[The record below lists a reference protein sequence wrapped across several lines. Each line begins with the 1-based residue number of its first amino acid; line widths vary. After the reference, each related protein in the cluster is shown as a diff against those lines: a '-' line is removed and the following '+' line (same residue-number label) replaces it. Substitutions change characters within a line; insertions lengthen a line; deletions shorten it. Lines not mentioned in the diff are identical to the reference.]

1 MGAPSALRDESVT
14 IFGDWG
20 TSRLRLYLRQG
31 KSVLDR
37 RDGPGIGALTASP
50 RDTFLDLVGDWREAR
65 PSLALLCGMVGS
77 RNGWVEAPYAP
88 CPAGVADLR
97 ARLLHLDAD
106 GLPVAIVPGLSCR
119 NALGGPDVM
128 RGEETQILG
137 ALALNPDL
145 AKGRHLLAL
154 PGTHTKW
161 VVIEDGAITSFLT
174 APVGEIYALLREHSI
189 LAKAAPGAAPGDA
202 ESAEGLAA
210 GFTRGLSRIV
220 EHGAAALPHLIFET
234 RSRQLLDGL
243 AKDEAMGFL
252 SGLLIG
258 GDTATTS
265 SWFGNL
271 GQVSLIG
278 APALSAFYAQAIAAH
293 GGSRLSVDGDA
304 AVLAGLTTLS
314 PTQNTGVHVLA

>member
-1 MGAPSALRDESVT
+1 MNPMDSSVT

-31 KSVLDR
+31 KMVLDR
-37 RDGPGIGALTASP
+37 RDGPGIGALTKSP
-50 RDTFLDLVGDWREAR
+50 RDTFLDLVGDWREAG
-65 PSLALLCGMVGS
+65 PSQALLCGMVGS
-77 RNGWVEAPYAP
+77 RNGWQEAAYAP
-88 CPAGVADLR
+88 CPAGAADLR
-97 ARLLHLDAD
+97 ERLLHIDAD

-137 ALALNPDL
+137 ALSLNPEL

-161 VVIEDGAITSFLT
+161 VVVEDGAIVSFLT
-174 APVGEIYALLREHSI
+174 APVGELYALLREHSI
-189 LAKAAPGAAPGDA
+189 LAKAAPGDGP
-202 ESAEGLAA
+202 ESPEGFA
-210 GFTRGLSRIV
+210 RGVARIV
-220 EHGAAALPHLIFET
+220 EQGPARLPHLIFET

-243 AKDEAMGFL
+243 PKDEAMGFL
-252 SGLLIG
+252 SGLLITS
-258 GDTATTS
+258 DTATTS
-265 SWFGNL
+265 SWFGTL

-278 APALSAFYAQAIAAH
+278 APALSALYAQAIAAL
-293 GGSRLSVDGDA
+293 GGSSVAVDGDS

-314 PTQNTGVHVLA
+314 SAQNSGVHVLA

>member
-1 MGAPSALRDESVT
+1 MNPMDSSVT

-31 KSVLDR
+31 KMVLDR
-37 RDGPGIGALTASP
+37 RDGPGIGSLNGAAP
-50 RDTFLDLVGDWREAR
+50 RDVFLDLVGDWREAG
-65 PSLALLCGMVGS
+65 PSQALLCGMVGS
-77 RNGWVEAPYAP
+77 RNGWQEAAYAP
-88 CPAGVADLR
+88 CPANAADIR
-97 ARLLHLDAD
+97 ERLLHIDAD

-137 ALALNPDL
+137 ALSLNPEL

-161 VVIEDGAITSFLT
+161 VVVEDGAITSFLT
-174 APVGEIYALLREHSI
+174 APVGELYALLREHSI
-189 LAKAAPGAAPGDA
+189 LAKAAPGDGP
-202 ESAEGLAA
+202 ESPEGFA
-210 GFTRGLSRIV
+210 RGVARIV
-220 EHGAAALPHLIFET
+220 EQGPARLPHLIFET

-243 AKDEAMGFL
+243 PKDEAMGFL
-252 SGLLIG
+252 SGLLIAS
-258 GDTATTS
+258 DTATTS
-265 SWFGNL
+265 SWFGDL

-278 APALSAFYAQAIAAH
+278 APALSVLYAQAIAAH
-293 GGSRLSVDGDA
+293 GGSSVAVDGDA

-314 PTQNTGVHVLA
+314 SAQNSGVHVLA

>member
-1 MGAPSALRDESVT
+1 MNPMDSSVT

-37 RDGPGIGALTASP
+37 RDGPGIGALTQSP
-50 RDTFLDLVGDWREAR
+50 RDTFLDLVGDWREAG

-77 RNGWVEAPYAP
+77 RNGWQEAAYAP
-88 CPAGVADLR
+88 CPAGAADIR
-97 ARLLHLDAD
+97 ERLLHLDAD
-106 GLPVAIVPGLSCR
+106 GLPVAIVPGLSCV

-137 ALALNPDL
+137 ALSLNPNL

-161 VVIEDGAITSFLT
+161 VVVEDGAITSFLT
-174 APVGEIYALLREHSI
+174 APVGELYALLREHSI
-189 LAKAAPGAAPGDA
+189 LAKAAPGDGPD
-202 ESAEGLAA
+202 SPEGFA
-210 GFTRGLSRIV
+210 RGVARIV
-220 EHGAAALPHLIFET
+220 EQGPARLPHLIFET
-234 RSRQLLDGL
+234 RSRQLLNGL
-243 AKDEAMGFL
+243 PKDQAMGFL
-252 SGLLIG
+252 SGLLIAS
-258 GDTATTS
+258 DTATTS
-265 SWFGNL
+265 SWFGDL

-278 APALSAFYAQAIAAH
+278 APALSALYAQAIAAH
-293 GGSRLSVDGDA
+293 GGSSVAVDGDS

-314 PTQNTGVHVLA
+314 SALNSGVHVLA

>member
-1 MGAPSALRDESVT
+1 MGADESVT

-37 RDGPGIGALTASP
+37 RDGPGVSALTASP
-50 RDTFLDLVGDWREAR
+50 RDTFLDLVGDWREAK

-77 RNGWVEAPYAP
+77 RNGWQEAPYAP
-88 CPAGVADLR
+88 CPASPADIR
-97 ARLLHLDAD
+97 ERLLHLDAD
-106 GLPVAIVPGLSCR
+106 GLPVAIVPGLSCL
-119 NALGGPDVM
+119 NPLGGPDVM

-137 ALALNPDL
+137 ALALDPAL
-145 AKGRHLLAL
+145 KRGRHLLAL

-161 VVIEDGAITSFLT
+161 VVVEDGAITSFLT

-189 LAKAAPGAAPGDA
+189 LAKAAPGDT

-210 GFTRGLSRIV
+210 GFTRGVARIV
-220 EHGAAALPHLIFET
+220 EHGPGALPHLIFET
-234 RSRQLLDGL
+234 RSRQLIDGL

-258 GDTATTS
+258 ADTATTS
-265 SWFGNL
+265 SWFGRL

-278 APALSAFYAQAIAAH
+278 APALSALYAQAIAAH
-293 GGSRLSVDGDA
+293 GGSSVSVDGDS

-314 PTQNTGVHVLA
+314 PAQNSGVHVLA

>member
-1 MGAPSALRDESVT
+1 MDPSVT

-37 RDGPGIGALTASP
+37 RDGPGIGALTSSP
-50 RDTFLDLVGDWREAR
+50 RDTFLDLVGDWREAK

-77 RNGWVEAPYAP
+77 RNGWAEAAYAP
-88 CPAGVADLR
+88 CPAGPADIR

-137 ALALNPDL
+137 ALELEPTL
-145 AKGRHLLAL
+145 KRGRRLLAL

-161 VVIEDGAITSFLT
+161 VVVEDGAIASFLT

-189 LAKAAPGAAPGDA
+189 LAKAAPGDA
-202 ESAEGLAA
+202 ETPEGVAA
-210 GFTRGLSRIV
+210 GFTRGLARIV
-220 EHGAAALPHLIFET
+220 EQGPARLPHLIFET

-243 AKDEAMGFL
+243 PKDEAMGFL

-258 GDTATTS
+258 GDAAAAS
-265 SWFGNL
+265 SWFGDL

-278 APALSAFYAQAIAAH
+278 APALSALYAQAIAAH
-293 GGSRLSVDGDA
+293 GGSSVSVDGDA

-314 PTQNTGVHVLA
+314 PAQNSGVHVLA

>member
-1 MGAPSALRDESVT
+1 MNALDSSVT

-37 RDGPGIGALTASP
+37 RDGPGIGSLTASP
-50 RDTFLDLVGDWREAR
+50 RETFLDLVGDWREAR

-77 RNGWVEAPYAP
+77 RNGWEEAAYAP
-88 CPAGVADLR
+88 CPARPDDIR
-97 ARLLHLDAD
+97 QRLLRLDAD
-106 GLPVAIVPGLSCR
+106 GLPVAIVPGLSCV

-137 ALALNPDL
+137 ALELNPDL
-145 AKGRHLLAL
+145 KRGRHLLAL

-161 VVIEDGAITSFLT
+161 VVVEDGAITGFLT
-174 APVGEIYALLREHSI
+174 APVGELYALLRQHSI
-189 LAKAAPGAAPGDA
+189 LAKAAPGDDP
-202 ESAEGLAA
+202 ESAEGFA
-210 GFTRGLSRIV
+210 RGVARIV
-220 EHGAAALPHLIFET
+220 EQGPARLPHLIFET

-243 AKDEAMGFL
+243 PKADAMGFL

-258 GDTATTS
+258 SDTATTS
-265 SWFGNL
+265 SWFGDL

-278 APALSAFYAQAIAAH
+278 APALGALYAQAIAAL
-293 GGSRLSVDGDA
+293 GGSSVSVDGDA

-314 PTQNTGVHVLA
+314 SAQNSGVHVLA

>member
-1 MGAPSALRDESVT
+1 MDPSVT

-37 RDGPGIGALTASP
+37 RDGPGIGALQGVSP
-50 RDTFLDLVGDWREAR
+50 RDTFLDLVGDWREAK

-77 RNGWVEAPYAP
+77 RNGWVEAAYAP
-88 CPAGVADLR
+88 CPAGPADIR
-97 ARLLHLDAD
+97 ERLLHLDAD
-106 GLPVAIVPGLSCR
+106 GLPVAIVPGLSCL
-119 NALGGPDVM
+119 NPLGGPDVM

-137 ALALNPDL
+137 ALELDPTL
-145 AKGRHLLAL
+145 KRGRRLLAL

-161 VVIEDGAITSFLT
+161 VVVEDGAIASFLT

-189 LAKAAPGAAPGDA
+189 LAKAAPGDA
-202 ESAEGLAA
+202 ETSEGLAA
-210 GFTRGLSRIV
+210 GFARGLARIV
-220 EHGAAALPHLIFET
+220 EHGPGSLPHLIFET

-243 AKDEAMGFL
+243 PKDEAMGFL

-258 GDTATTS
+258 GDVATTS
-265 SWFGNL
+265 SWFGDL

-278 APALSAFYAQAIAAH
+278 APALSALYAQAIAAH
-293 GGSRLSVDGDA
+293 GGSSVSVDGDA

-314 PTQNTGVHVLA
+314 PAQNSGVHVLA

>member
-1 MGAPSALRDESVT
+1 MNPMDSSVT

-31 KSVLDR
+31 KMVLDR
-37 RDGPGIGALTASP
+37 RDGPGIGSLNGASP
-50 RDTFLDLVGDWREAR
+50 RDVFLDLVGDWREAG
-65 PSLALLCGMVGS
+65 PSMALLCGMVGS
-77 RNGWVEAPYAP
+77 RNGWQEAAYAP
-88 CPAGVADLR
+88 CPANAADIR
-97 ARLLHLDAD
+97 ERLLHIDAD

-137 ALALNPDL
+137 ALSLNPEL

-161 VVIEDGAITSFLT
+161 VVVEDGAITSFLT
-174 APVGEIYALLREHSI
+174 APVGELYALLREHSI
-189 LAKAAPGAAPGDA
+189 LAKAAPGDGP
-202 ESAEGLAA
+202 ESPEGFA
-210 GFTRGLSRIV
+210 RGVARIV
-220 EHGAAALPHLIFET
+220 AQGPARLPHLIFET
-234 RSRQLLDGL
+234 RSRQLIDGL
-243 AKDEAMGFL
+243 PKDEAMGFL

-258 GDTATTS
+258 ADTATTS
-265 SWFGNL
+265 SWFGDL

-278 APALSAFYAQAIAAH
+278 APALSVLYAQAIAAH
-293 GGSRLSVDGDA
+293 GGTSVTVDGDA

-314 PTQNTGVHVLA
+314 PASNSGVHVLA

>member
-1 MGAPSALRDESVT
+1 MNPMDSSVT

-20 TSRLRLYLRQG
+20 TSRLRLFLRQG
-31 KSVLDR
+31 KMVLDR
-37 RDGPGIGALTASP
+37 RDGPGISALTQSP
-50 RDTFLDLVGDWREAR
+50 RDTFLDLVGDWREAG
-65 PSLALLCGMVGS
+65 PSQALLCGMVGS
-77 RNGWVEAPYAP
+77 RNGWQEAAYAP
-88 CPAGVADLR
+88 CPANAADIR
-97 ARLLHLDAD
+97 ERLLHIDAD

-137 ALALNPDL
+137 ALSLNPEL

-161 VVIEDGAITSFLT
+161 VVVEDGAITSFLT

-189 LAKAAPGAAPGDA
+189 LAKAAPGDGP
-202 ESAEGLAA
+202 ESPEGFA
-210 GFTRGLSRIV
+210 RGVARIV
-220 EHGAAALPHLIFET
+220 EQGPARLPHLIFET
-234 RSRQLLDGL
+234 RSRQLIDGL
-243 AKDEAMGFL
+243 PKNEAMGFL

-258 GDTATTS
+258 SDTATTS
-265 SWFGNL
+265 TWFGDL

-278 APALSAFYAQAIAAH
+278 APALSALYAQAIAAH
-293 GGSRLSVDGDA
+293 GGTSVTVDGDA

-314 PTQNTGVHVLA
+314 PASNSGVHVLA

>member
-1 MGAPSALRDESVT
+1 MDSSVT

-37 RDGPGIGALTASP
+37 RDGPGIGALHGASP
-50 RDTFLDLVGDWREAR
+50 RAAFLSLVGDWREAR

-77 RNGWVEAPYAP
+77 RNGWQEAAYAP
-88 CPAGVADLR
+88 CPAHAGDIR
-97 ARLLHLDAD
+97 ERLLRLDAD
-106 GLPVAIVPGLSCR
+106 GLPVAIVPGLSCV

-161 VVIEDGAITSFLT
+161 VVVEDGAITSFLT

-189 LAKAAPGAAPGDA
+189 LAKAAPGDT

-210 GFTRGLSRIV
+210 GFTRGLTRIV
-220 EHGAAALPHLIFET
+220 EHGPGALPHLIFET
-234 RSRQLLDGL
+234 RSRQLIDGL
-243 AKDEAMGFL
+243 PKDEAMGFL

-258 GDTATTS
+258 SDTATTS
-265 SWFGNL
+265 SWFGKL

-278 APALSAFYAQAIAAH
+278 APALSALYAQAITAH
-293 GGSRLSVDGDA
+293 GGSSVSVDGDS

-314 PTQNTGVHVLA
+314 SAQNSGVHVLA

>member
-1 MGAPSALRDESVT
+1 MDNSVT

-37 RDGPGIGALTASP
+37 RDGPGIGALEASP
-50 RDTFLDLVGDWREAR
+50 RETFLDLVGDWREAK

-77 RNGWVEAPYAP
+77 RNGWAEAAYAP
-88 CPAGVADLR
+88 CPANAADIR
-97 ARLLHLDAD
+97 EQLLHLDAN

-161 VVIEDGAITSFLT
+161 VVVEDGAIASFLT
-174 APVGEIYALLREHSI
+174 APVGELYALLREHSI
-189 LAKAAPGAAPGDA
+189 LAKAAPDDGP
-202 ESAEGLAA
+202 ESPEGFA
-210 GFTRGLSRIV
+210 RGVARIV
-220 EHGAAALPHLIFET
+220 EQGPARLPHLIFET

-243 AKDEAMGFL
+243 PKDEAMGFL

-258 GDTATTS
+258 SDVAATA
-265 SWFGNL
+265 SWFGDL

-278 APALSAFYAQAIAAH
+278 APALSALYAQAIAAH
-293 GGSRLSVDGDA
+293 GGSSVAVDGDS
-304 AVLAGLTTLS
+304 AVLAGLATLS
-314 PTQNTGVHVLA
+314 SPQNSGVHVLA

>member
-1 MGAPSALRDESVT
+1 MNPMDSSVT

-31 KSVLDR
+31 KMVLDR
-37 RDGPGIGALTASP
+37 RDGPGIGALTKSP
-50 RDTFLDLVGDWREAR
+50 RETFLELVGDWREAG
-65 PSLALLCGMVGS
+65 PSMALLCGMVGS
-77 RNGWVEAPYAP
+77 RNGWEEAAYAP
-88 CPAGVADLR
+88 CPANAADIR
-97 ARLLHLDAD
+97 ERLLHLDAD

-137 ALALNPDL
+137 ALSLDPEL

-161 VVIEDGAITSFLT
+161 VVVEDGAITSFLT

-189 LAKAAPGAAPGDA
+189 LAKATPGDA

-210 GFTRGLSRIV
+210 GFTRGVQRIV
-220 EHGAAALPHLIFET
+220 EQGPARLPHLIFET

-243 AKDEAMGFL
+243 PKDEAMGFL

-258 GDTATTS
+258 SDTATTS
-265 SWFGNL
+265 SWFGDL
-271 GQVSLIG
+271 GSVSLIG
-278 APALSAFYAQAIAAH
+278 APALSALYAQAIAAH
-293 GGSRLSVDGDA
+293 GGSSVAVDGDS

-314 PTQNTGVHVLA
+314 PAQNSGVHVLA

>member
-1 MGAPSALRDESVT
+1 MNPMDSSGT

-50 RDTFLDLVGDWREAR
+50 RDTFLDLVGDWREAG
-65 PSLALLCGMVGS
+65 PSQALLCGMVGS
-77 RNGWVEAPYAP
+77 RNGWQEAAYAP
-88 CPAGVADLR
+88 CPAGAADIR
-97 ARLLHLDAD
+97 ERLLHIDAD
-106 GLPVAIVPGLSCR
+106 GLPVAIVPGLSCH

-137 ALALNPDL
+137 ALSLNPEL

-161 VVIEDGAITSFLT
+161 VVVEDGAIVSFLT
-174 APVGEIYALLREHSI
+174 APVCEIYALLREHSI
-189 LAKAAPGAAPGDA
+189 LAKAAPGDGP
-202 ESAEGLAA
+202 ESPEGFA
-210 GFTRGLSRIV
+210 RGVARIV
-220 EHGAAALPHLIFET
+220 EQGPARLPHLIFET

-243 AKDEAMGFL
+243 PKDEAMGFL
-252 SGLLIG
+252 SGLLIAS
-258 GDTATTS
+258 DTATTS

-278 APALSAFYAQAIAAH
+278 APALSALYAQAIAAH
-293 GGSRLSVDGDA
+293 GGSSVAVDGDS

-314 PTQNTGVHVLA
+314 SAQNSGVHVLA

>member
-1 MGAPSALRDESVT
+1 MNPMDSSVT

-31 KSVLDR
+31 KMVLDR
-37 RDGPGIGALTASP
+37 RDGPGIGALTKSP
-50 RDTFLDLVGDWREAR
+50 RETFLDLVGDWREAG

-77 RNGWVEAPYAP
+77 RNGWQEAAYAP
-88 CPAGVADLR
+88 CPAGAADIR
-97 ARLLHLDAD
+97 ERLLHIDAD

-137 ALALNPDL
+137 ALSLNPEL

-161 VVIEDGAITSFLT
+161 VVVEDGAITSFLT
-174 APVGEIYALLREHSI
+174 APVGELYALLREHSI
-189 LAKAAPGAAPGDA
+189 LAKAAPGDGP
-202 ESAEGLAA
+202 ESPEGFA
-210 GFTRGLSRIV
+210 RGVARIV
-220 EHGAAALPHLIFET
+220 EQGPARLPHLIFET

-243 AKDEAMGFL
+243 PKDEAMGFL
-252 SGLLIG
+252 SGLLIAS
-258 GDTATTS
+258 DTATTS
-265 SWFGNL
+265 SWFGDL

-278 APALSAFYAQAIAAH
+278 APALSALYAQAIAAH
-293 GGSRLSVDGDA
+293 GGTSVTVDGDA

-314 PTQNTGVHVLA
+314 PASNSGVHVVA

>member
-1 MGAPSALRDESVT
+1 MNPMDSSIT

-37 RDGPGIGALTASP
+37 RDGPGIGALVASP
-50 RDTFLDLVGDWREAR
+50 RETFLELVGDWREAK

-77 RNGWVEAPYAP
+77 RNGWQEAAYAP
-88 CPAGVADLR
+88 CPANAADIR
-97 ARLLHLDAD
+97 QRLLHIDAD

-161 VVIEDGAITSFLT
+161 VVVEDGAITSFLT
-174 APVGEIYALLREHSI
+174 APVGELYALLREHSI
-189 LAKAAPGAAPGDA
+189 LAKAAPGDGP
-202 ESAEGLAA
+202 ESPEGFA
-210 GFTRGLSRIV
+210 RGVARIV
-220 EHGAAALPHLIFET
+220 EQGPARLAHLIFET
-234 RSRQLLDGL
+234 RSRQLLDNL
-243 AKDEAMGFL
+243 PKDEAMGFL

-258 GDTATTS
+258 SDVAATA
-265 SWFGNL
+265 SWFGDL

-278 APALSAFYAQAIAAH
+278 APALGALYAQAIAAH
-293 GGSRLSVDGDA
+293 GGSCVAVDGDS
-304 AVLAGLTTLS
+304 AVLAGLSTLS
-314 PTQNTGVHVLA
+314 PAQNSGVHVLA

>member
-1 MGAPSALRDESVT
+1 MNPMDSSVT

-20 TSRLRLYLRQG
+20 TSRLRLFLRQG
-31 KSVLDR
+31 KMVLDR
-37 RDGPGIGALTASP
+37 RDGPGIGSLSKSP
-50 RDTFLDLVGDWREAR
+50 CETFLELVGDWREAG
-65 PSLALLCGMVGS
+65 PSQALLCGMVGS
-77 RNGWVEAPYAP
+77 RNGWVEAPYAA
-88 CPAGVADLR
+88 CPASAADIR
-97 ARLLHLDAD
+97 DRLIQIDAD

-137 ALALNPDL
+137 ALALNADL

-161 VVIEDGAITSFLT
+161 VVVDDGAITSFLT

-189 LAKAAPGAAPGDA
+189 LAKAAPGDA

-210 GFTRGLSRIV
+210 GFTRGVARIV
-220 EHGAAALPHLIFET
+220 EHGPGALPHLIFET

-258 GDTATTS
+258 ADTATTS
-265 SWFGNL
+265 SWFGKL

-278 APALSAFYAQAIAAH
+278 DPALSVLYAEAITAH
-293 GGSRLSVDGDA
+293 GGASVSVDGDS

-314 PTQNTGVHVLA
+314 SAQNSGVHVLA

>member
-1 MGAPSALRDESVT
+1 MNPMDSSVT

-37 RDGPGIGALTASP
+37 RDGPGIGSLNGASP
-50 RDTFLDLVGDWREAR
+50 RDTFLDLVGDWREAG

-77 RNGWVEAPYAP
+77 RNGWQEAAYAP
-88 CPAGVADLR
+88 CPANAADIR
-97 ARLLHLDAD
+97 ERLLHLDAD

-137 ALALNPDL
+137 ALELEPEL
-145 AKGRHLLAL
+145 KRGRRLLAL

-161 VVIEDGAITSFLT
+161 VVVEDGAITSFLT
-174 APVGEIYALLREHSI
+174 APVGEIYALMREHSI
-189 LAKAAPGAAPGDA
+189 LAKAAAGDV
-202 ESAEGLAA
+202 ESPEGLAA
-210 GFTRGLSRIV
+210 GFVRGVERIV
-220 EHGAAALPHLIFET
+220 EQGPARLPHLIFET

-243 AKDEAMGFL
+243 PKDEAMGFL

-258 GDTATTS
+258 ADTASTS
-265 SWFGNL
+265 SWFGHL

-278 APALSAFYAQAIAAH
+278 APALSALYAQAIAAH
-293 GGSRLSVDGDA
+293 GGSSAAVDGDA

-314 PTQNTGVHVLA
+314 PAQNSGVHVVV

>member
-1 MGAPSALRDESVT
+1 MNPMDSSVT

-37 RDGPGIGALTASP
+37 RDGPGIGALTKSP
-50 RDTFLDLVGDWREAR
+50 RDTFLDLVGDWREAG
-65 PSLALLCGMVGS
+65 PSMALLCGMVGS
-77 RNGWVEAPYAP
+77 RNGWQEAAYAP
-88 CPAGVADLR
+88 CPAGAADIR
-97 ARLLHLDAD
+97 ERLLHIDAD

-137 ALALNPDL
+137 ALELDPAL
-145 AKGRHLLAL
+145 KRGRHLLAL

-161 VVIEDGAITSFLT
+161 VVVEDGAIVSFLT
-174 APVGEIYALLREHSI
+174 APVGELYALLREHSI
-189 LAKAAPGAAPGDA
+189 LAKAAPGDGP
-202 ESAEGLAA
+202 ESPEGFA
-210 GFTRGLSRIV
+210 RGVARIV
-220 EHGAAALPHLIFET
+220 EQGPARLPHLIFET

-243 AKDEAMGFL
+243 PKDEAMGFL
-252 SGLLIG
+252 SGLLIAS
-258 GDTATTS
+258 DTATTS
-265 SWFGNL
+265 SWFGDL

-278 APALSAFYAQAIAAH
+278 APALSALYAQAIAAL
-293 GGSRLSVDGDA
+293 GGSSVAVDGDS

-314 PTQNTGVHVLA
+314 SAQNSGVHVLA

>member
-1 MGAPSALRDESVT
+1 MNPMDSSVT

-20 TSRLRLYLRQG
+20 TSRLRLFLRQG
-31 KSVLDR
+31 KMVLDR
-37 RDGPGIGALTASP
+37 RDGPGIGSLSKSP
-50 RDTFLDLVGDWREAR
+50 CETFLELVGDWREAG
-65 PSLALLCGMVGS
+65 PSQALLCGMVGS
-77 RNGWVEAPYAP
+77 RNGWVEAPYAA
-88 CPAGVADLR
+88 CPASAADIR
-97 ARLLHLDAD
+97 HRLIQIDAD

-137 ALALNPDL
+137 ALALNADL

-161 VVIEDGAITSFLT
+161 VVVDDGAITSFLT

-189 LAKAAPGAAPGDA
+189 LAKAAPGDA

-210 GFTRGLSRIV
+210 GFTRGVARIV
-220 EHGAAALPHLIFET
+220 EHGPGALPHLIFET

-258 GDTATTS
+258 ADTATTS
-265 SWFGNL
+265 SWFGKL

-278 APALSAFYAQAIAAH
+278 DPALSVLYAEAITAH
-293 GGSRLSVDGDA
+293 GGASVSVDGDS

-314 PTQNTGVHVLA
+314 SAQNSGVHVLA

>member
-1 MGAPSALRDESVT
+1 MNPMDNSVT

-37 RDGPGIGALTASP
+37 RDGPGIGALEASP
-50 RDTFLDLVGDWREAR
+50 RETFLDLVGDWREAK

-77 RNGWVEAPYAP
+77 RNGWAEAAYAP
-88 CPAGVADLR
+88 CPATAADIR
-97 ARLLHLDAD
+97 ERLLHLDAD

-161 VVIEDGAITSFLT
+161 VVVEDGAIASFLT
-174 APVGEIYALLREHSI
+174 APVGELYALLREHSI
-189 LAKAAPGAAPGDA
+189 LAKAAPGDGP
-202 ESAEGLAA
+202 ESPEGFA
-210 GFTRGLSRIV
+210 RGVARIV
-220 EHGAAALPHLIFET
+220 EQGPARLPHLIFET

-243 AKDEAMGFL
+243 PKDEAMGFL

-258 GDTATTS
+258 GDTAATA
-265 SWFGNL
+265 SWFGDL

-278 APALSAFYAQAIAAH
+278 APALSTLYAQAIAAH
-293 GGSRLSVDGDA
+293 GGSSVAVDGDA

-314 PTQNTGVHVLA
+314 SPQNSGVHVLA

>member
-1 MGAPSALRDESVT
+1 MNPMDSSVT

-50 RDTFLDLVGDWREAR
+50 RETFLSLVGDWREAR

-77 RNGWVEAPYAP
+77 RNGWQEAAYAP
-88 CPAGVADLR
+88 CPASAADIR
-97 ARLLHLDAD
+97 ERLLRIDAD

-145 AKGRHLLAL
+145 TKGRHLLAL

-161 VVIEDGAITSFLT
+161 VVVEDGAITSFLT

-189 LAKAAPGAAPGDA
+189 LAKAAPGDA

-210 GFTRGLSRIV
+210 GFTRGVARIV
-220 EHGAAALPHLIFET
+220 EHGPGALPHLIFET
-234 RSRQLLDGL
+234 RSRQLIDGL
-243 AKDEAMGFL
+243 PKDEAMGFL

-258 GDTATTS
+258 SDTATTS
-265 SWFGNL
+265 SWFGKL

-278 APALSAFYAQAIAAH
+278 APALSALYAEAIAAH
-293 GGSRLSVDGDA
+293 GGSSVSVDGDS

-314 PTQNTGVHVLA
+314 SAQNSGVHVLA

>member
-1 MGAPSALRDESVT
+1 MDSSVT

-31 KSVLDR
+31 KMVLDR
-37 RDGPGIGALTASP
+37 RDGPGIGALTKSP
-50 RDTFLDLVGDWREAR
+50 RETFLDLVGDWREAG

-77 RNGWVEAPYAP
+77 RNGWQEAAYAP
-88 CPAGVADLR
+88 CPAGAADIR
-97 ARLLHLDAD
+97 ERLLHIDAD

-137 ALALNPDL
+137 ALSLNPEL

-161 VVIEDGAITSFLT
+161 VVVEDGAITSFLT
-174 APVGEIYALLREHSI
+174 APVGELYALLREHSI
-189 LAKAAPGAAPGDA
+189 LAKAAPGDGP
-202 ESAEGLAA
+202 ESPEGFA
-210 GFTRGLSRIV
+210 RGVARIV
-220 EHGAAALPHLIFET
+220 EQGPARLPHLIFET

-243 AKDEAMGFL
+243 PKDEAMGFL
-252 SGLLIG
+252 SGLLIAS
-258 GDTATTS
+258 DTATTS
-265 SWFGNL
+265 SWFGDL

-278 APALSAFYAQAIAAH
+278 APALSALYAQAIAAH
-293 GGSRLSVDGDA
+293 GGTSVTVDGDA

-314 PTQNTGVHVLA
+314 PASNSGVHVVA

>member
-1 MGAPSALRDESVT
+1 MNPMDNSVT

-37 RDGPGIGALTASP
+37 RDGPGIGALEASP
-50 RDTFLDLVGDWREAR
+50 RETFLELVGDWREAK

-77 RNGWVEAPYAP
+77 RNGWAEAAYAP
-88 CPAGVADLR
+88 CPANAADIR
-97 ARLLHLDAD
+97 ERLLHLDAD

-161 VVIEDGAITSFLT
+161 VVVEDGAIASFLT
-174 APVGEIYALLREHSI
+174 APVGELYALLREHSI
-189 LAKAAPGAAPGDA
+189 LAKAAPGDGP
-202 ESAEGLAA
+202 ESPEGFA
-210 GFTRGLSRIV
+210 RGVARIV
-220 EHGAAALPHLIFET
+220 EQGPARLPHLIFET

-243 AKDEAMGFL
+243 PKAEAMGFL

-258 GDTATTS
+258 SDVAATA
-265 SWFGNL
+265 SWFGDL

-278 APALSAFYAQAIAAH
+278 APALGALYAQAITAH
-293 GGSRLSVDGDA
+293 GGSSVAVDGDS
-304 AVLAGLTTLS
+304 AVLAGLATLS
-314 PTQNTGVHVLA
+314 PAQNSGVHVLA

>member
-1 MGAPSALRDESVT
+1 MDPSVT

-37 RDGPGIGALTASP
+37 RDGPGISALTSSP
-50 RDTFLDLVGDWREAR
+50 RDTFLSLVGDWREAK

-77 RNGWVEAPYAP
+77 RNGWAEAPYAP
-88 CPAGVADLR
+88 CPAGPADIR
-97 ARLLHLDAD
+97 QRLLHLDAD
-106 GLPVAIVPGLSCR
+106 GLPVAVVPGLSCV

-137 ALALNPDL
+137 ALELDPTL
-145 AKGRHLLAL
+145 KRGRRLLAL

-161 VVIEDGAITSFLT
+161 VVVEDGAITSFLT

-189 LAKAAPGAAPGDA
+189 LAKAAPGDA
-202 ESAEGLAA
+202 ETPEGLTA
-210 GFTRGLSRIV
+210 GFARGLARIV
-220 EHGAAALPHLIFET
+220 EQGPARLPHLIFET

-243 AKDEAMGFL
+243 PKDEAMGFL
-252 SGLLIG
+252 SGLLLG
-258 GDTATTS
+258 GDTATAS
-265 SWFGNL
+265 SWFGDL

-278 APALSAFYAQAIAAH
+278 APALSALYAQAIAAQ
-293 GGSRLSVDGDA
+293 GGSSVSVDGDA
-304 AVLAGLTTLS
+304 AVLAGLMTLS
-314 PTQNTGVHVLA
+314 PAQNSGVHVLA

>member
-1 MGAPSALRDESVT
+1 MNPMDSSVT

-31 KSVLDR
+31 KMVLDR
-37 RDGPGIGALTASP
+37 RDGPGIGALTKSP
-50 RDTFLDLVGDWREAR
+50 RETFLDLVGDWREAG
-65 PSLALLCGMVGS
+65 PSQALLCGMVGS
-77 RNGWVEAPYAP
+77 RNGWQEAAYAP
-88 CPAGVADLR
+88 CPAGAADIR
-97 ARLLHLDAD
+97 ERLLHIDAD

-137 ALALNPDL
+137 ALSLNPEL

-161 VVIEDGAITSFLT
+161 VVVEDGAITSFLT
-174 APVGEIYALLREHSI
+174 APVGELYALLREHSI
-189 LAKAAPGAAPGDA
+189 LAKAAPGDGP
-202 ESAEGLAA
+202 ESPEGFA
-210 GFTRGLSRIV
+210 RGVARIV
-220 EHGAAALPHLIFET
+220 EQGPARLPHLIFET

-243 AKDEAMGFL
+243 PKDEAMGFL
-252 SGLLIG
+252 SGLLIAS
-258 GDTATTS
+258 DTATTS
-265 SWFGNL
+265 SWFGDL

-278 APALSAFYAQAIAAH
+278 APALSALYAQAIAAH
-293 GGSRLSVDGDA
+293 GGASVAVDGDA

-314 PTQNTGVHVLA
+314 PAQNSGVHVVA